1 MQAAVVAVSAH
12 TTIVPQSRHKRYST
26 VNAVITPNTEQCRTR
41 TKEKSEPK
49 PALSVTQIRKGLEVE
64 AYTEVS
70 ARLTVKAFCDTTTKR
85 CAATEVVVE
94 VDTET
99 LVV

>member
-12 TTIVPQSRHKRYST
+12 TTIVPKSCHKHYST
-26 VNAVITPNTEQCRTR
+26 VNAILTANTEQCRTR

-64 AYTEVS
+64 AYTEVG
-70 ARLTVKAFCDTTTKR
+70 AYLAVETVHNTTAK
-85 CAATEVVVE
+85 
-94 VDTET
+94 
-99 LVV
+99 